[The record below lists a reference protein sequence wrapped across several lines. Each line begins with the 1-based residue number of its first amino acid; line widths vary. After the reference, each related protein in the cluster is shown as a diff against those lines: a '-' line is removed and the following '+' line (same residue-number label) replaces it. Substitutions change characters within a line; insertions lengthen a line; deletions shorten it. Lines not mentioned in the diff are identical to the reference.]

1 MIVEHSC
8 RSDGIG
14 RRSGLKI
21 HRWRHRAGSS
31 PASGTRLSLD
41 AVRVQALFFC
51 SEWSAHAKRWVS
63 FFVVYTQQAEPARKT
78 HTALCG
84 VRFYFV
90 LSSET
95 GIRFIT

>member
-31 PASGTRLSLD
+31 PASGTILSLD
-41 AVRVQALFFC
+41 AVRVQAL
-51 SEWSAHAKRWVS
+51 S
-63 FFVVYTQQAEPARKT
+63 FARNG
-78 HTALCG
+78 ALMPRDG
-84 VRFYFV
+84 YLF
-90 LSSET
+90 L
-95 GIRFIT
+95 